1 MTIDPELM
9 RQREERAKDE
19 GGLAAVVRVLLTIFA
34 FILLIPPW
42 GFIVWFYSVKIV
54 NEYERGVIFRL
65 GRLVGARGPGLF
77 VILPIIDRMVKMDL
91 RTVTMDVPSQ
101 ECITRDN
108 VTVKV
113 NAVIYFRVT
122 NPEDAVTRVL
132 DHFRATSQ
140 ISQTTLRSVLGQSLL
155 DDLLSER
162 EQINNKLQQII
173 DEQTEPWGVKVSTV
187 EVKDVELPQGM
198 QRAMAR
204 QAEAERER
212 RAKIINADGELQASE
227 RLAEAGRVM
236 SETPATLQ
244 LRFLQTL
251 SEVATEKNSTIV
263 FPVPIDLLSLIS
275 ENLMNNGGDGGGG
288 GLRRPRIHVGG
299 GDGDAAVHPP
309 APYEGEEPATPEPGE
324 EPLATPASGPL
335 PPAREGTV
343 S

>member
-1 MTIDPELM
+1 MAINAPPTGTGD
-9 RQREERAKDE
+9 ERIKDE
-19 GGLAAVVRVLLTIFA
+19 AGLASVVRIILTAFA
-34 FILLIPPW
+34 FLLLIPPW

-54 NEYERGVIFRL
+54 SEYERGVIFRL

-77 VILPIIDRMVKMDL
+77 VILPIVDRMVKVDL

-122 NPEDAVTRVL
+122 NPSDSVTKVL

-140 ISQTTLRSVLGQSLL
+140 IAQTTLRSVLGQSNL

-162 EQINNKLQQII
+162 EQINAKLQKII

-212 RAKIINADGELQASE
+212 RAKIINAEGELQASE
-227 RLAEAGRVM
+227 RLAEAGRIM
-236 SETPATLQ
+236 AEEPATLQ

-263 FPVPIDLLSLIS
+263 FPVPIDLIQMFT
-275 ENLMNNGGDGGGG
+275 EGMRERRDAGDGRPPRVRVTGGRESQQVTMPAG
-288 GLRRPRIHVGG
+288 PDI
-299 GDGDAAVHPP
+299 DGPVV
-309 APYEGEEPATPEPGE
+309 APPATPDEP
-324 EPLATPASGPL
+324 PT
-335 PPAREGTV
+335 REGTV